1 MNKMKNCKLLGV
13 VTQQL
18 IPDVFDRVDWN
29 GIWNRK
35 LESGTAFEWAT
46 LAALVKVARDNDI
59 EVSFP
64 LIDQYHAGDFFVLRN
79 EIPLSHGAQVGNT
92 ATSLSSKSL
101 KERFLYSLVPKA
113 IFKSRNISISLFREG
128 CPYHKIMCGKNYFE
142 RTDII
147 LVPGM
152 PTEGYPKYN
161 SSETEVLFSYDY
173 PEQQITGNLR
183 IQNSDIIPC
192 RSRSPRGGFQLC
204 TRGIV
209 ECSVNKTA
217 EVATE
222 QLQRYDALFSTSAE
236 KAKFSLITGNDL
248 SFLEYDTHIVDLTL
262 EDASNLMSALI
273 KAAEGI
279 LKNFFIIAL

>member
-1 MNKMKNCKLLGV
+1 MKNCKPLGE

-18 IPDVFDRVDWN
+18 IPDIFDCIDWN

-46 LAALVKVARDNDI
+46 FAALVKVARDNNI

-64 LIDQYHAGDFFVLRN
+64 LLEEYNAGDFFVLRN
-79 EIPLSHGAQVGNT
+79 EIPLTHGAQVGNT
-92 ATSLSSKSL
+92 STALSSKGL

-113 IFKSRNISISLFREG
+113 IFKSDNCTLSVFREG
-128 CPYHKIMCGKNYFE
+128 CPYHKIMYGKNYLE

-147 LVPGM
+147 LVPGT
-152 PTEGYPKYN
+152 PTKEYPKFN
-161 SSETEVLFSYDY
+161 SSKSEVLFSYDY
-173 PEQQITGNLR
+173 PNQDISGNLR
-183 IQNSDIIPC
+183 VLNSAIIPC
-192 RSRSPRGGFQLC
+192 RSRFPRGGFQMLPA
-204 TRGIV
+204 GII

-236 KAKFSLITGNDL
+236 KTKFSLITGNDL
-248 SFLEYDTHIVDLTL
+248 SFLEYDTHTVTLTTEDVSQLFDDFIV
-262 EDASNLMSALI
+262 
-273 KAAEGI
+273 AAEGI
-279 LKNFFIIAL
+279 LKNFSIIAR